1 MGIAREVNRHRRR
14 RGGGDGAFWAFYA
27 FCISLTF
34 RWLVVVMVAGP
45 VAPQIFIF
53 HAPVAAGCAA
63 RG

>member
-1 MGIAREVNRHRRR
+1 MVVVVVMVLFGLFMLFV
-14 RGGGDGAFWAFYA
+14 F
-27 FCISLTF
+27 LVLF